1 MSKISGKGCYVVF
14 NEEDRFVNAVTVVC
28 DTENMDT
35 DV

>member
-1 MSKISGKGCYVVF
+1 MSKISGKGRYVVF
-14 NEEDRFVNAVTVVC
+14 NEEDRFVNALIVVY